1 LFSPSNHNG
10 FNGLSIIGF
19 RMDRKREKCRG
30 SRFSNAPQN
39 AAAQLLYKIVG
50 GVIPQSDKEQ
60 GMDV

>member
-1 LFSPSNHNG
+1 
-10 FNGLSIIGF
+10 
-19 RMDRKREKCRG
+19 MDRKREKCRS
-30 SRFSNAPQN
+30 SRPSNAPQN